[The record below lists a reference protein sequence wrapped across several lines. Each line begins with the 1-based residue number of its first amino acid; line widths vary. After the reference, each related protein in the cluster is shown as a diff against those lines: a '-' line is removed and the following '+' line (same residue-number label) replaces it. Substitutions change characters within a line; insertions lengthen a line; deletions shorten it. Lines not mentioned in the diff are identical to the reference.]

1 MLDFFLSF
9 SKVYDK
15 GKAHNMISLM
25 LDPRYKSLGIISPFV
40 GRQQDVA
47 LVKEYDKKFLYPIL
61 VKCDEHLHPW

>member
-1 MLDFFLSF
+1 
-9 SKVYDK
+9 
-15 GKAHNMISLM
+15 MISLM